1 MRLLTCSGIPASLP
15 PDLGLAFGLAE
26 LGFEE
31 LAPFVTGG
39 AFEEDF
45 EGAES
50 FFFPLE
56 LEGNDW
62 KPFPFSVFLA
72 AIFLAAM
79 F

>member
-1 MRLLTCSGIPASLP
+1 MRLLTCSGIPASLA
-15 PDLGLAFGLAE
+15 PDFGLVE
-26 LGFEE
+26 FGFEE
-31 LAPFVTGG
+31 PAPFVTGG